1 MSLTPELR
9 DTVLSELKRIGG
21 QLNLSDDQKER
32 LHAFMTEASE
42 KVQQYKQQNPNAS
55 PADVIKKVSENRATI
70 RQRIVSFLTPD
81 QLSKW
86 DSEVAKGRE
95 FLGQKLAA

>member
-1 MSLTPELR
+1 MSLTPEVR
-9 DTVLSELKRIGG
+9 DAVLNELKRIGG
-21 QLNLSDDQKER
+21 QLNLSDEQKER
-32 LHAFMTEASE
+32 LHGFMTEASE

-55 PADVIKKVSENRATI
+55 PADVIKKVAENRAAI

-86 DSEVAKGRE
+86 DAEVGKARE

>member
-9 DTVLSELKRIGG
+9 DAVSSELKRIGG

-42 KVQQYKQQNPNAS
+42 KVQQYKQQNPNATPS
-55 PADVIKKVSENRATI
+55 DLMKKVSENRAAI

-86 DSEVAKGRE
+86 DSEVAKARE
-95 FLGQKLAA
+95 FLGQKIAA

>member
-1 MSLTPELR
+1 MSITPEQR
-9 DTVLSELKRIGG
+9 DAVLSELKKIGA

-32 LHAFMTEASE
+32 LHGFMTEASE
-42 KVQQYKQQNPNAS
+42 KVQEYKQQNPNAS
-55 PADVIKKVSENRATI
+55 PADLVRRVAENRAAI
-70 RQRIVSFLTPD
+70 RQRIVSFLTPE

-86 DSEVAKGRE
+86 DAEVAKARE

>member
-1 MSLTPELR
+1 MSLTPEQR
-9 DTVLSELKRIGG
+9 DTVLNELKRIGG
-21 QLNLSDDQKER
+21 QLNLSDEQKDR

-55 PADVIKKVSENRATI
+55 PADLIKKVAENRAAI

-86 DSEVAKGRE
+86 DAEVGKARE

>member
-1 MSLTPELR
+1 MSLTPEQR
-9 DTVLSELKRIGG
+9 DAVLNELKRIGG
-21 QLNLSDDQKER
+21 QLNLSEDQKER
-32 LHAFMTEASE
+32 LHGFMAEASE
-42 KVQQYKQQNPNAS
+42 KVHQYKLQNPNAS
-55 PADVIKKVSENRATI
+55 PADVIKKVSENRAAI

-86 DSEVAKGRE
+86 DSEVAKARE

>member
-1 MSLTPELR
+1 MSLTPEQR
-9 DTVLSELKRIGG
+9 DAVMNELKRIGG

-32 LHAFMTEASE
+32 LHGFMAEASE
-42 KVQQYKQQNPNAS
+42 KVHQYKLQNPNAS
-55 PADVIKKVSENRATI
+55 PADVIKKVSENRAAI

-86 DSEVAKGRE
+86 DSEVAKARE

>member
-1 MSLTPELR
+1 MSLSPELR
-9 DTVLSELKRIGG
+9 DAVSNELRRIGG

-32 LHAFMTEASE
+32 LQGFMTEASE

-55 PADVIKKVSENRATI
+55 PADVIKKVAENRAAI

-86 DSEVAKGRE
+86 DAEVSKARE
-95 FLGQKLAA
+95 FLGQKIAA

>member
-55 PADVIKKVSENRATI
+55 PADLMKKVSENRAAI

-86 DSEVAKGRE
+86 DSEVAKARE
-95 FLGQKLAA
+95 FLGQKIAA

>member
-9 DTVLSELKRIGG
+9 DAVTNELKRIGG
-21 QLNLSDDQKER
+21 QLNLSDEQKER
-32 LHAFMTEASE
+32 LHGFMTEASE

-55 PADVIKKVSENRATI
+55 PADVIKKVAENRAAI

-86 DSEVAKGRE
+86 DAEVSKARE

>member
-1 MSLTPELR
+1 MSLTPEQR
-9 DTVLSELKRIGG
+9 DAVLNELKKIGG
-21 QLNLSDDQKER
+21 QLNLSDDQKDR

-55 PADVIKKVSENRATI
+55 PADLIKRVAENRAAI
-70 RQRIVSFLTPD
+70 RQRIVNFLTPE

-86 DSEVAKGRE
+86 DAEVGKARE

>member
-9 DTVLSELKRIGG
+9 DAVLNELKRIGG

-42 KVQQYKQQNPNAS
+42 KVQQYKQQNPSAS
-55 PADVIKKVSENRATI
+55 PADVIKKVSENRAAI

-86 DSEVAKGRE
+86 DAEVGKARE

>member
-9 DTVLSELKRIGG
+9 DTVLSELKRIGS

-32 LHAFMTEASE
+32 LHGFMTEASE

-55 PADVIKKVSENRATI
+55 PADLMKKVSENRVAI

-86 DSEVAKGRE
+86 DSEVAKARE
-95 FLGQKLAA
+95 FLGQKIAA

>member
-1 MSLTPELR
+1 MSLSPELR
-9 DTVLSELKRIGG
+9 DAVSSELKRIGS
-21 QLNLSDDQKER
+21 QLNLSDEQRDR
-32 LHAFMTEASE
+32 LHTFMTEASE

-55 PADVIKKVSENRATI
+55 PADLIKRVAENRAVI

-86 DSEVAKGRE
+86 DSEVAKARE
-95 FLGQKLAA
+95 FLGQKIAA

>member
-9 DTVLSELKRIGG
+9 DAVSSELKRIGS
-21 QLNLSDDQKER
+21 QLNLSDDQRDR
-32 LHAFMTEASE
+32 LHTFMTEASE

-55 PADVIKKVSENRATI
+55 PADLVKRVAENRAAI

-86 DSEVAKGRE
+86 DAEVAKARE

>member
-9 DTVLSELKRIGG
+9 DAVTNELKRIGG

-32 LHAFMTEASE
+32 LHNFMTEASE
-42 KVQQYKQQNPNAS
+42 KVQQYKQQNPNAT
-55 PADVIKKVSENRATI
+55 PADVIKKVAENRAAI

-86 DSEVAKGRE
+86 DAEVSKARE